1 MSKKPPYEKLEQ
13 RVQELEQAESERKA
27 VEDTLRESKSRLRE
41 AQRLAHMGNWF
52 WDVNSGKV
60 EWSDEVFK
68 IFRLDPKEFTPQIDS
83 IQDLSPWPEDH
94 QRDKELIQK
103 AVESREVGFYE
114 QRFLRPDGSIGYY
127 FSSFQGIYD
136 DNGKLTA
143 INGMVQDITD
153 RKRAEEAL
161 IESKENY
168 RILFD
173 NAPDLIVAISTE
185 GNFLDLNNKFEEESG
200 YSQEELIG
208 KSVFTSGI
216 LTESSVNQSIP

>member
-1 MSKKPPYEKLEQ
+1 M
-13 RVQELEQAESERKA
+13 
-27 VEDTLRESKSRLRE
+27 RE

-83 IQDLSPWPEDH
+83 ILDLSPWPEDH

-103 AVESREVGFYE
+103 AVESREVGSYE
-114 QRFLRPDGSIGYY
+114 QRFLRPDGSTGYY

-208 KSVFTSGI
+208 KSVFTSGEI
-216 LTESSVNQSIP
+216 D